1 MRILHCC
8 LSCFYI
14 DGYNYQENILPKI
27 NKLDGHEVMVIAST
41 ETYIDNNNLG
51 YIEPCEYY
59 TCDNVLIKRIAYA
72 WSFNK
77 TLQRKLRFYKDLL
90 PIISDFAP
98 DVILFHGLCA
108 GALLDAAKYKLQH
121 PEVKFYADS
130 HEDFHNSAK
139 NWLSRNVLYKFIYNH
154 YLRKALPYIDKIF
167 YITYET
173 KLFDQEMYG
182 ISEEQLE
189 FYPLGGIICPADE
202 RLQRRLNI
210 RKALHLS
217 TDDILLVHS
226 GKMVAKKR
234 TYELLEA
241 FCAIDATNLKLVI
254 LGSMTDDVSSRVMP
268 LIEQDPRVEYL
279 GWKSGDELMDYL
291 CAADL
296 YVQPGTQSATMQ
308 NALCC
313 GSAAAL
319 FPYPSHKF
327 LLGDSVFYIDTVE
340 DMKKLFTE
348 ISQNR
353 EILEEKRKMSDK
365 IAKEKLDYKVLAAR
379 LYR

>member
-1 MRILHCC
+1 MRIVHIC
-8 LSCFYI
+8 LASSYTEGMTYQDNLLPEYNAVDGHSVTIISNCAKYI
-14 DGYNYQENILPKI
+14 DGQLSAVAPQDIFL
-27 NKLDGHEVMVIAST
+27 S
-41 ETYIDNNNLG
+41 NNLR
-51 YIEPCEYY
+51 
-59 TCDNVLIKRIAYA
+59 LIRMPYKHIINAYF
-72 WSFNK
+72 SEK
-77 TLQRKLRFYKDLL
+77 MRYVDGLYELLTKL
-90 PIISDFAP
+90 SP
-98 DVILFHGLCA
+98 DVILFHGLC
-108 GALLDAAKYKLQH
+108 GAEIMTVAKYKQQH

-130 HEDFHNSAK
+130 HEDFHNSAR
-139 NWLSRNVLYKFIYNH
+139 NILSRNVLHKLIYNH

-167 YITYET
+167 YLGSEA

-189 FYPLGGIICPADE
+189 FYPLGGIICPSDE
-202 RLQRRLNI
+202 RLQKRLNI
-210 RKALHLS
+210 RKDMRIS
-217 TDDILLVHS
+217 ENDILLVHS
-226 GKMVAKKR
+226 GKMGAKKR

-241 FCAIDATNLKLVI
+241 FCAVDATNLKLVI
-254 LGSMTDDVSSRVMP
+254 LGSMTDDVSLKVMP

-279 GWKSGDELMDYL
+279 GWKSGEELMDYL

-340 DMKKLFTE
+340 DMKKLFTK

-365 IAKEKLDYKVLAAR
+365 IAKEMLDYKVLAAR